1 MKISQFSFSFKS
13 SRRKTNHHPPIKR
26 PFSVLVLQSVP
37 APLLVVQRSA
47 IFHATHGTSALG
59 RVDRELR
66 VAEKR
71 PFSVLSPSLY
81 NPGGTRR
88 RSKGQLTRFFESISP
103 DHSRGEAA
111 GSTDDSA
118 FNSHR
123 TFLSSSPD
131 IFQRETEQTL
141 SFGSA
146 TPVGRLQTTEVRRAP
161 RPLPLA
167 PPLPL
172 LTLLDCSAARLLG
185 LPASADACSA
195 ARQTSAAV
203 SMRRFF

>member
-71 PFSVLSPSLY
+71 PFSVLSPSLLTLEA
-81 NPGGTRR
+81 PDDARR
-88 RSKGQLTRFFESISP
+88 DS
-103 DHSRGEAA
+103 SRG
-111 GSTDDSA
+111 SSNPSA
-118 FNSHR
+118 R
-123 TFLSSSPD
+123 
-131 IFQRETEQTL
+131 IIVE
-141 SFGSA
+141 
-146 TPVGRLQTTEVRRAP
+146 GRLLARPTTP
-161 RPLPLA
+161 HPPFIPIGHFCRPHSSTGHLSNEKLNK
-167 PPLPL
+167 L
-172 LTLLDCSAARLLG
+172 
-185 LPASADACSA
+185 
-195 ARQTSAAV
+195 
-203 SMRRFF
+203 